1 MASSLDN
8 VVLLL
13 LGQIDELNC
22 ITRYTDCEVSIL
34 WLLRMCLAIQK
45 LLNTKYVYV
54 QVMSTICK
62 VAIHSL
68 YKVVYALFISVSKCT
83 RVDGLGIGNT
93 IQSPLVW
100 QLSNRVQG
108 SQQAALFCAVRWVS
122 SWCQRLAQF
131 STIRKSTGSFTIYY
145 VGCDSQDRCCRR
157 RISVCVA
164 FVQFV
169 HECFQKP
176 D

>member
-83 RVDGLGIGNT
+83 RVDGLSIGNT

-100 QLSNRVQG
+100 QLSNRVQRCKQTVLL
-108 SQQAALFCAVRWVS
+108 SAVRRVS
-122 SWCQRLAQF
+122 TWRQWLTSWT
-131 STIRKSTGSFTIYY
+131 TIRKSTSSLTINY
-145 VGCDSQDRCCRR
+145 VRSNGQDRGCRLR
-157 RISVCVA
+157 VTIGVTLLDLGQELS
-164 FVQFV
+164 
-169 HECFQKP
+169 
-176 D
+176 